1 MNIEEID
8 YQWLFEYFLR
18 SDLTK
23 KELYVFARL
32 IYKNDVIFI
41 DTKAQIRQ
49 LIEENR
55 LKIKPEN
62 FYKIIK
68 KLKFCRLVE
77 ETTIDNRKALRLVKQ
92 STVDDISELA
102 ALNEKLNR

>member
-1 MNIEEID
+1 MKGYDEID
-8 YQWLFEYFLR
+8 YKWLFEYFLS

-23 KELYVFARL
+23 KELYVFGRL

-41 DTKAQIRQ
+41 DTKDQIRI

-55 LKIKPEN
+55 LKIKHEN

-68 KLKFCRLVE
+68 KLNICRLVE
-77 ETTIDNRKALRLVKQ
+77 EKTIDNRKALRLVKRP
-92 STVDDISELA
+92 TIDDVSELS
-102 ALNEKLNR
+102 

>member
-1 MNIEEID
+1 MNSEEID
-8 YQWLFEYFLR
+8 YKWLFEYFLS

-23 KELYVFARL
+23 KEFYVFGRL

-41 DTKAQIRQ
+41 DTKEQIRI
-49 LIEENR
+49 LIEKNR
-55 LKIKPEN
+55 LKTKPEN

-77 ETTIDNRKALRLVKQ
+77 EITIDDRKALRLIKS
-92 STVDDISELA
+92 STVDDISELSSP
-102 ALNEKLNR
+102 

>member
-1 MNIEEID
+1 MYYDEEIN
-8 YQWLFEYFLR
+8 YKWLFEYFLR

-41 DTKAQIRQ
+41 DTKDQIRK

-55 LKIKPEN
+55 LKVKAEN

-68 KLKFCRLVE
+68 KLKLCRLVE
-77 ETTIDNRKALRLVKQ
+77 ETIVDDRKALRLIK
-92 STVDDISELA
+92 SSDVDDVSELSS
-102 ALNEKLNR
+102 L

>member
-1 MNIEEID
+1 MNSEEID
-8 YQWLFEYFLR
+8 YKWLFEYFLS

-23 KELYVFARL
+23 KELYIFGRL
-32 IYKNDVIFI
+32 IYKNDVVFI
-41 DTKAQIRQ
+41 DTKDQIRK

-77 ETTIDNRKALRLVKQ
+77 ETTIGDRKALRLIKR
-92 STVDDISELA
+92 STVDDVSELSS
-102 ALNEKLNR
+102 L

>member
-1 MNIEEID
+1 MYYDEEIN
-8 YQWLFEYFLR
+8 YKWLFEYFLR

-41 DTKAQIRQ
+41 DTKDQIRK

-55 LKIKPEN
+55 LKVKAEN

-68 KLKFCRLVE
+68 KLKLCRLVE
-77 ETTIDNRKALRLVKQ
+77 EIIVDDRKALRLIK
-92 STVDDISELA
+92 SSDVDDVSELSS
-102 ALNEKLNR
+102 L